1 MSNIIRW
8 DPMREMLNMREA
20 MDSVFD
26 DFFRKGPVEYKGMGV
41 FDLDMFQTADKI
53 FIKACLPGVKND
65 DIKIN
70 MTDNILTIS
79 GETKEESEEKD
90 MQYHIRERRFGSF
103 TRSIELPTRV
113 IAEKATAEF
122 ADGVLT
128 LTLPKAEEV
137 KPKTIT
143 VKAK

>member
-26 DFFRKGPVEYKGMGV
+26 DFFRKSPVEYKGMGV
-41 FDLDMFQTADKI
+41 FDLDMYQTADKI
-53 FIKACLPGVKND
+53 FIKACLPGAKTD

-79 GETKEESEEKD
+79 GETKEEKEEKD

-113 IAEKATAEF
+113 LAEKATAEF
-122 ADGVLT
+122 SDGILT
-128 LTLPKAEEV
+128 LSLPKAEEV